1 MKRLLTGILGA
12 TLFLTG
18 CSSSQSETEDIV
30 ETDTAEEATITK
42 YSISDEYYKSP
53 FPYKVSE
60 TRGLLSSNMNG
71 RLDIDNFET
80 DLLRIAQTTFPTS
93 DYIFQEGQYL
103 DSETVL
109 NWIHRVS
116 ADNPDGLNPALSG
129 SGTTEEQNNAN
140 PLYLSHVLEQDYLT
154 LDSEN
159 NTSLGGIVIGL
170 AMNSVHYYN
179 LDDSEGGY
187 PREVDISDSEIKKQG
202 ESMAQTILT
211 RLRQM
216 DGLAEVPITMVIY
229 KQEDKNS
236 LVPGNVLET
245 TSVGK
250 GESSI
255 NGWEELNETYYLFP
269 STEASKNVVDDSTK
283 FDNFK
288 EKIEEYFPNY
298 TGVIGKGFYIDNQ
311 LQKLDIDI
319 PIQFYSKAE
328 VIAFTQYVTTLT
340 IDNFPEYAE
349 VNVSIYSNEK
359 QESLIMKPKGEITP
373 TVHIYD

>member
-1 MKRLLTGILGA
+1 MKRLLIGVLGA
-12 TLFLTG
+12 TLLLTG
-18 CSSSQSETEDIV
+18 CSTKQSETEDVV
-30 ETDTAEEATITK
+30 ESDTAEEATITK

-60 TRGLLSSNMNG
+60 TRGLLSSNMTG

-80 DLLRIAQTTFPTS
+80 DLLRIAQETFSTD

-109 NWIHRVS
+109 SWIHRVS
-116 ADNPDGLNPALSG
+116 EDNPEGLNPALSG
-129 SGTTEEQNNAN
+129 VGTTEQQNTAS
-140 PLYLSHVLEQDYLT
+140 PLYLSHILEQDYLT
-154 LDSEN
+154 IDSDN
-159 NTSLGGIVIGL
+159 NTSLGGVVIGL

-187 PREVDISDSEIKKQG
+187 PREVSISDSDIKKQG
-202 ESMAQTILT
+202 EKMAQEILT
-211 RLRQM
+211 RIRQIE
-216 DGLAEVPITMVIY
+216 GLEEVPVTMVIY
-229 KQEDKNS
+229 KQEEKNS

-245 TSVGK
+245 TNVGK
-250 GESSI
+250 GDSSI
-255 NGWEELNETYYLFP
+255 GDWEELNETYYLFP

-288 EKIEEYFPNY
+288 EKIEDYFPNY
-298 TGVIGKGFYIDNQ
+298 TGVIGRGFYIDNQ
-311 LQKLDIDI
+311 LQTLNIDI

-349 VNVSIYSNEK
+349 VNVSIYSNDK
-359 QESLIMKPKGEITP
+359 QESLIMKPKGEVTP